1 MRKVT
6 FTTWIAYFV
15 LMAVCV
21 LLSGCDHGCK
31 QEFADQLRLVG
42 HFEKK

>member
-6 FTTWIAYFV
+6 FTTWIAYFAIV
-15 LMAVCV
+15 AISV

-31 QEFADQLRLVG
+31 QEFSNQIRMAG
-42 HFEKK
+42 HFGQK